1 MVHAETLQTLHP
13 AAGATAAV
21 VEFVGELRHA
31 ALPHEV
37 RHYARRHLLDTVG
50 VMIAGAGGEV
60 ATRAEAVLAAV
71 RPAGRIPVPGRA
83 RRADLIDA
91 AFLGG
96 TAAHG
101 IELDDGFRQGSVH
114 PGCVVVPAV
123 LALGYDRHAD
133 GRALMEAI
141 VAGYEAVIAIGRACH
156 PDLRQRGFHPTAAV
170 GVFGSVAAA
179 GKMRGL
185 SADALANA
193 LGLAASSAAGLFAF
207 VNGGGDIKRLHAG
220 HAARE
225 GLQAALLA
233 EQGVEGPPDVIE
245 ARDGFMQ
252 AFAFGRADKARAALA
267 SEASGQRGHSK
278 SARAGHSP
286 EPGSSARVALASE
299 ASGQRGHS
307 KSARA
312 GHSPEPGSSARA
324 ALASEASGQR
334 GHSKSARAI
343 ALPPAAPFGITDCYI
358 KPYPCCRHIQPAVEA
373 LIGLINDEAISS
385 DEVERIE
392 VATYRIAAEHAETGW
407 DDFASAQL
415 SFPYLMGLAL
425 KFRAVKFE
433 HFSEQTRRD
442 PAFAAIA
449 RKLSVTAPPDVDR
462 LYPQLRPARVTVTT
476 ARGSFT
482 RQADEALGSRIVP
495 LDDAGLTAKF
505 FDLVGPVLGA
515 AGAKELGE
523 RLWSL
528 DEISDVAP
536 LVEAMAKPA

>member
-1 MVHAETLQTLHP
+1 MSHAEALHTLHP
-13 AAGATAAV
+13 AAGATEAV
-21 VEFVGELRHA
+21 VGFVSDLRYAELSD
-31 ALPHEV
+31 EV

-71 RPAGRIPVPGRA
+71 RPAGRIPVPGRT

-123 LALGYDRHAD
+123 LALGYDRRISGA
-133 GRALMEAI
+133 ALI
-141 VAGYEAVIAIGRACH
+141 EAV
-156 PDLRQRGFHPTAAV
+156 
-170 GVFGSVAAA
+170 VFGAVMAA
-179 GKMRGL
+179 GKLRGL
-185 SADALANA
+185 SPAHLANA
-193 LGLAASSAAGLFAF
+193 IGIAASSAAGLFAF
-207 VNGGGDIKRLHAG
+207 VNGGADIKRLHAG
-220 HAARE
+220 HASRE

-252 AFAFGRADKARAALA
+252 AFAFGRADKAR
-267 SEASGQRGHSK
+267 GIK
-278 SARAGHSP
+278 
-286 EPGSSARVALASE
+286 
-299 ASGQRGHS
+299 
-307 KSARA
+307 
-312 GHSPEPGSSARA
+312 
-324 ALASEASGQR
+324 
-334 GHSKSARAI
+334 
-343 ALPPAAPFGITDCYI
+343 LPPAVPFGITDCYI

-373 LIGLINDEAISS
+373 LTGLLNDEKIAS
-385 DEVERIE
+385 DEVQHID

-425 KFRAVKFE
+425 KFRGIKFE
-433 HFSEQTRRD
+433 HFSEETRRD
-442 PAFAAIA
+442 PSFAAIA
-449 RKLSVTAPPDVDR
+449 RKLDITAPPDVDR

-495 LDDAGLTAKF
+495 LDDVGLRAKF
-505 FDLVGPVLGA
+505 LDLVGPVLGA
-515 AGAKELGE
+515 TRANELNE
-523 RLWSL
+523 RIWSVAEV
-528 DEISDVAP
+528 DDVAP
-536 LVEAMAKPA
+536 LAEALAK

>member
-1 MVHAETLQTLHP
+1 MSHAEALQTLHP
-13 AAGATAAV
+13 AVGATEAI
-21 VEFVGELRHA
+21 VEFVNELRHA
-31 ALPHEV
+31 ALTDEV

-123 LALGYDRHAD
+123 LALGYDRRITGA
-133 GRALMEAI
+133 ALIEAL
-141 VAGYEAVIAIGRACH
+141 VAGYEAEIAIGRACH
-156 PDLRQRGFHPTAAV
+156 PDLRQRGFHPAAAV
-170 GVFGSVAAA
+170 GVFGSVMAA
-179 GKMRGL
+179 GKLRRL
-185 SADALANA
+185 SAGQLANA
-193 LGLAASSAAGLFAF
+193 LGIAASSAAGLFAF
-207 VNGGGDIKRLHAG
+207 VNGGADIKRLHAG
-220 HAARE
+220 HASRE

-252 AFAFGRADKARAALA
+252 AFAFGRADKARAI
-267 SEASGQRGHSK
+267 
-278 SARAGHSP
+278 
-286 EPGSSARVALASE
+286 V
-299 ASGQRGHS
+299 
-307 KSARA
+307 
-312 GHSPEPGSSARA
+312 
-324 ALASEASGQR
+324 
-334 GHSKSARAI
+334 
-343 ALPPAAPFGITDCYI
+343 LPPTVPFGITDCYI

-373 LIGLINDEAISS
+373 LIGLLNDEGIATE
-385 DEVERIE
+385 EVQRID

-415 SFPYLMGLAL
+415 SFAYLIGLAL
-425 KFRAVKFE
+425 QFRAIKVE
-433 HFSEQTRRD
+433 HFTEQMRGD

-449 RKLSVTAPPDVDR
+449 RKLTVTVPPDIDR

-495 LDDAGLTAKF
+495 LDDTGLQAKF
-505 FDLVGPVLGA
+505 LDLVGPVFGPA
-515 AGAKELGE
+515 RAKELME
-523 RLWSL
+523 QVWSV
-528 DEISDVAP
+528 EKIGDVAP
-536 LVEAMAKPA
+536 LVESMAKPA

>member
-1 MVHAETLQTLHP
+1 MVHAEALQTLHP
-13 AAGATAAV
+13 AAGATAAS

-179 GKMRGL
+179 GKLQGL
-185 SADALANA
+185 PADVLANA
-193 LGLAASSAAGLFAF
+193 FGLAASSAAGLFAF

-252 AFAFGRADKARAALA
+252 AFAFGRADKAR
-267 SEASGQRGHSK
+267 
-278 SARAGHSP
+278 P
-286 EPGSSARVALASE
+286 
-299 ASGQRGHS
+299 
-307 KSARA
+307 
-312 GHSPEPGSSARA
+312 
-324 ALASEASGQR
+324 
-334 GHSKSARAI
+334 I
-343 ALPPAAPFGITDCYI
+343 TFPPSVPFGITDCYI

-449 RKLSVTAPPDVDR
+449 RKLTVTAPPDVDR

-515 AGAKELGE
+515 ARAKDLGE

-528 DEISDVAP
+528 DEIGDVAP
-536 LVEAMAKPA
+536 LVEAMAR

>member
-1 MVHAETLQTLHP
+1 MVHAEALPTLHP
-13 AAGATAAV
+13 AAGATAAI
-21 VEFVGELRHA
+21 VEFVGELGHA
-31 ALPHEV
+31 ALPDEV

-50 VMIAGAGGEV
+50 VMIAGAGGDV
-60 ATRAEAVLAAV
+60 ASRAEAVLAAA

-114 PGCVVVPAV
+114 PGCVVVPAA
-123 LALGYDRHAD
+123 LALGYDRRAD

-170 GVFGSVAAA
+170 GVFGSAAAA
-179 GKMRGL
+179 GKLRGL

-193 LGLAASSAAGLFAF
+193 FGLAASSAAGLFAF

-252 AFAFGRADKARAALA
+252 AFAFGRADKAR
-267 SEASGQRGHSK
+267 
-278 SARAGHSP
+278 P
-286 EPGSSARVALASE
+286 
-299 ASGQRGHS
+299 
-307 KSARA
+307 
-312 GHSPEPGSSARA
+312 
-324 ALASEASGQR
+324 
-334 GHSKSARAI
+334 I
-343 ALPPAAPFGITDCYI
+343 AFPPSAPFGITDCYI

-373 LIGLINDEAISS
+373 LIGLLNDETIAN
-385 DEVERIE
+385 DEVQRID

-415 SFPYLMGLAL
+415 SFPYLMGVAL

-449 RKLSVTAPPDVDR
+449 RKLSVTAPADVDR

-505 FDLVGPVLGA
+505 LDLVGPVLGA
-515 AGAKELGE
+515 ARAKELGE

-528 DEISDVAP
+528 DAISDVAP
-536 LVEAMAKPA
+536 LVESMAKPA